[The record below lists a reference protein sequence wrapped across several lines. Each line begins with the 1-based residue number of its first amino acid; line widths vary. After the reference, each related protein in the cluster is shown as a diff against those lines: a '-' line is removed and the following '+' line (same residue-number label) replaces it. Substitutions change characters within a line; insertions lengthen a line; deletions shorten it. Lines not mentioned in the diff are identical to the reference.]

1 MTIYIKKMSTE
12 ITKKDILTLK
22 LRNDIVSEQEQKGP
36 KSFEK
41 MISKLLTSRN
51 QVQIFH
57 WQVIKTGSYAAH
69 KAYEDYYSGIVGI
82 MDDLVESYQGKY
94 GIINNYKCD
103 GVTQFE
109 SVEKTI
115 SYFQDLVSLVEKLR
129 KDVKD
134 SYLDNQIDNVV
145 QLIQSTIYKLKF
157 LK

>member
-1 MTIYIKKMSTE
+1 MNTE
-12 ITKKDILTLK
+12 MTKKDILTLK
-22 LRNDIVSEQEQKGP
+22 LRGEDSLISEQKQKTN

-41 MISKLLTSRN
+41 MISELLTSRN

-94 GIINNYKCD
+94 GIIENYKCD
-103 GVTQFE
+103 GVSQFE
-109 SVEKTI
+109 SIEKTI
-115 SYFQDLVSLVEKLR
+115 TYFQELSNSVEKLR

-134 SYLDNQIDNVV
+134 SYLDNQIDNVI
-145 QLIQSTIYKLKF
+145 QLIQSTVYKLRF

>member
-1 MTIYIKKMSTE
+1 MEKEM
-12 ITKKDILTLK
+12 TKKDILTLK
-22 LRNDIVSEQEQKGP
+22 LRNDMVSEQEQKGS
-36 KSFEK
+36 KGFEK

-57 WQVIKTGSYAAH
+57 WQVIKTGSFAAH

-94 GIINNYKCD
+94 GIIENYTCD
-103 GVTQFE
+103 GVKQFE

-115 SYFQDLVSLVEKLR
+115 TYFQDLASLVEKLR

-134 SYLDNQIDNVV
+134 SYLDNQIDNVI
-145 QLIQSTIYKLKF
+145 QLIQSTLYKLRF

>member
-1 MTIYIKKMSTE
+1 MNTE
-12 ITKKDILTLK
+12 MTKKDILTLK
-22 LRNDIVSEQEQKGP
+22 LRGEDSLISEQKQKTN

-41 MISKLLTSRN
+41 MISELLTSRN

-94 GIINNYKCD
+94 GIIENYKCD
-103 GVTQFE
+103 GVSQFE

-115 SYFQDLVSLVEKLR
+115 TYFQELSNSVEKLR

-145 QLIQSTIYKLKF
+145 QLIQSTLYKLRF

>member
-1 MTIYIKKMSTE
+1 MNTE
-12 ITKKDILTLK
+12 MTKKDILTLK
-22 LRNDIVSEQEQKGP
+22 LRGEDSLISEQKQKTN

-41 MISKLLTSRN
+41 MISELLTSRN

-94 GIINNYKCD
+94 GIIENYKCD
-103 GVTQFE
+103 GVSHFE
-109 SVEKTI
+109 SIEKTI
-115 SYFQDLVSLVEKLR
+115 TYFQELSNSVEKLR

-134 SYLDNQIDNVV
+134 SYLDNQIDNVI
-145 QLIQSTIYKLKF
+145 QLIQSTVYKLRF

>member
-1 MTIYIKKMSTE
+1 MNTE
-12 ITKKDILTLK
+12 MKKKDILTLK
-22 LRNDIVSEQEQKGP
+22 LRGEDSLISEQKEKTN

-69 KAYEDYYSGIVGI
+69 KAYKDYYSGIVGI

-94 GIINNYKCD
+94 GIIENYKCD
-103 GVTQFE
+103 GVSQFE
-109 SVEKTI
+109 SVENTI
-115 SYFQDLVSLVEKLR
+115 NYFEELSNSVENLR

-134 SYLDNQIDNVV
+134 SYLDNQIDNVI
-145 QLIQSTIYKLKF
+145 QLIQSTLYKLRF

>member
-1 MTIYIKKMSTE
+1 MK
-12 ITKKDILTLK
+12 KKDILTLK
-22 LRNDIVSEQEQKGP
+22 LRGEDSLISEQKEKTN

-94 GIINNYKCD
+94 GIIENYKCD
-103 GVTQFE
+103 GVSQFE
-109 SVEKTI
+109 SVENTI
-115 SYFQDLVSLVEKLR
+115 NYFEELSNSVENLR

-134 SYLDNQIDNVV
+134 SYLDNQIDNVI
-145 QLIQSTIYKLKF
+145 QLIQSTLYKLRF

>member
-1 MTIYIKKMSTE
+1 M
-12 ITKKDILTLK
+12 TKKDILTLK
-22 LRNDIVSEQEQKGP
+22 LKGEDSLISEQKQKTN

-41 MISKLLTSRN
+41 MISELLTSRN

-94 GIINNYKCD
+94 GIIENYKCD
-103 GVTQFE
+103 GVSQFE

-115 SYFQDLVSLVEKLR
+115 TYFQELSNSVEKLR

-134 SYLDNQIDNVV
+134 SYLDNQIDNVI
-145 QLIQSTIYKLKF
+145 QLIQSTLYKLRF